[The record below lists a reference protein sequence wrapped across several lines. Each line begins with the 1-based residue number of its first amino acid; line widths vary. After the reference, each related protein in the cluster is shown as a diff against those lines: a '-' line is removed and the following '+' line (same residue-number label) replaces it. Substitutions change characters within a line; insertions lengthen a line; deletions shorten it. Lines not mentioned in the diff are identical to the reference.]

1 MFEVIEQITNTSELP
16 VEVWFEPW
24 GMPHPLQPGEAFRVV
39 AQSEQQGQ
47 LEIEHK
53 SSAIA
58 VYGWPGCTMKVFRGE
73 ELVDDFSFKFPE
85 LPPGMSAKTFIG
97 FMFGGPGGPKPT

>member
-1 MFEVIEQITNTSELP
+1 MFEITEHVTNTSAVT

-24 GMPHPLQPGEAFRVV
+24 GEPHSLQPGETFRVV

-47 LEIEHK
+47 LEVEHK

-58 VYGWPGCTMKVFRGE
+58 IYGWPGCTMKVFCGE
-73 ELVDDFSFKFPE
+73 ELVNDFSIMFPE
-85 LPPGMSAKTFIG
+85 LPPGMSAKSFIG
-97 FMFGGPGGPKPT
+97 FMFGGSGGPKPT